1 MAIYTIE
8 QEKPNTGESQG
19 SPRHPD
25 KDFQGLL
32 SFYQD
37 ILNFKITN
45 HEAIC
50 DISWL
55 QGS

>member
-37 ILNFKITN
+37 ILNFRITN